1 MRREDMLGDLEDR
14 VITINRVAKVVKGGR
29 RFSFNALV
37 VVGDKKGRVGWGL
50 GKAPGVPDSV
60 RKGIEAAKKN
70 MHRVPMIGTTI
81 PHKIIGRSGAGQV
94 MLKPAAPGTG
104 VIAGG
109 PVRAILEVA
118 GVGDILTKT
127 LNSNNPH
134 NVVHAVFDAFEN
146 MLDIKSVTK
155 KRGKRPTM
163 RHYGHFTF
171 AKKDKAED
179 SVSEKETDTAEEKKD
194 EKMTSFSAGG
204 EGNDN
209 G

>member
-1 MRREDMLGDLEDR
+1 MKREDMLGDLEDR

-29 RFSFNALV
+29 RFGFNALV

-70 MHRVPMIGTTI
+70 MHKVPMLGSTI

-118 GVGDILTKT
+118 GVSDILTKT
-127 LNSNNPH
+127 LNTNNPH

-171 AKKDKAED
+171 AKKDQAEE
-179 SVSEKETDTAEEKKD
+179 SASEKASEPAEEKKD
-194 EKMTSFSAGG
+194 ETLTSYSAGG

>member
-1 MRREDMLGDLEDR
+1 MKREDMLGDLEDR

-29 RFSFNALV
+29 RFGFNALV

-70 MHRVPMIGTTI
+70 MHKVPMIGTTI

-127 LNSNNPH
+127 LNTNNPH

-171 AKKDKAED
+171 AKKDQAEE
-179 SVSEKETDTAEEKKD
+179 SVSEEKPAEEKK
-194 EKMTSFSAGG
+194 EEENMTSYSAGG